1 MVIRKPILSDRL
13 FYVAHLRVSK
23 TIRNFKFYLFE
34 YMRLLTFL
42 ISILLNINV
51 WAQQTLIQH
60 VQIIDGTGKS
70 AYSGSVRIQGNIIQA
85 VGLLTPEKS
94 EKMIDGQGYILSPG
108 FIDSHS
114 HHLGDVLQNPD
125 AISTASQ
132 GITTIIVGQDG
143 ESYPIPTL
151 EQKLKKTAIAVNVGT
166 YTGQTSLRSQ
176 VMGDKNL
183 LRKANQIEVDA
194 MKALLKKDLKLGS
207 FGLSTGLE
215 YESAFYSS
223 RDEVLQLAQVAAN
236 QNARYISHI
245 RSEDITMDDA
255 LNEIIEI
262 GQKTLM
268 PVQISHIKL
277 AKKDDWGTAKAI
289 ISRLEEAR
297 KKGINITADIYP
309 YTFWHSTP
317 RILFPNRDYDNL
329 VSAQFAV
336 DQLFDPSESYLVKF
350 APNRSYEGKTFHDIA
365 SIRHESD
372 AETLR
377 SLVALAADF
386 RLKYPNYEGTI
397 EAMTGKSMLD
407 QDVIDF
413 MQWEHSNICSDGNAG
428 AHPRGFGSFT
438 RVLGRY
444 VREQKIMPWET
455 AIYKMTGL
463 TAKHLGIKDRGIIA
477 PGKKADL
484 VLINPNTVIDRAVIG
499 DSRAISVGIEG
510 VWVNGSLVYSQSKST
525 GKRSGQLI
533 KR

>member
-1 MVIRKPILSDRL
+1 
-13 FYVAHLRVSK
+13 
-23 TIRNFKFYLFE
+23 
-34 YMRLLTFL
+34 
-42 ISILLNINV
+42 
-51 WAQQTLIQH
+51 
-60 VQIIDGTGKS
+60 
-70 AYSGSVRIQGNIIQA
+70 
-85 VGLLTPEKS
+85 
-94 EKMIDGQGYILSPG
+94 
-108 FIDSHS
+108 
-114 HHLGDVLQNPD
+114 
-125 AISTASQ
+125 
-132 GITTIIVGQDG
+132 
-143 ESYPIPTL
+143 
-151 EQKLKKTAIAVNVGT
+151 
-166 YTGQTSLRSQ
+166 
-176 VMGDKNL
+176 
-183 LRKANQIEVDA
+183 
-194 MKALLKKDLKLGS
+194 
-207 FGLSTGLE
+207 
-215 YESAFYSS
+215 
-223 RDEVLQLAQVAAN
+223 
-236 QNARYISHI
+236 
-245 RSEDITMDDA
+245 MDDA

-277 AKKDDWGTAKAI
+277 AKKDDWGTAQAI

-350 APNRSYEGKTFHDIA
+350 APNRSYEGKTFHEIA